1 MQAEHSICNSTVW
14 TPLQLHMLPLLSCA
28 DLGRLT
34 CCCRVMREFLSAASA
49 RIWQLAAIR
58 ALPVTHPG
66 LAGQGVAAVQQAMR
80 ANMVCL
86 QNLQRGVCKKRAEL
100 LMGVNPKPAF
110 SPDATR
116 LSFFASTRAYPNRE
130 VDIFTAAGDSQLR
143 FGVNGSM
150 RVQAW
155 SADSSTILVVG
166 EDGTGVVL
174 CDSVDAGT

>member
-1 MQAEHSICNSTVW
+1 M
-14 TPLQLHMLPLLSCA
+14 
-28 DLGRLT
+28 
-34 CCCRVMREFLSAASA
+34 
-49 RIWQLAAIR
+49 
-58 ALPVTHPG
+58 PG
-66 LAGQGVAAVQQAMR
+66 LARHPKCVCMPAGQGVAAVQQAMR